1 VNCPLNRL
9 TLYLLPKRTLTAA
22 VAAFARSSLSR
33 FIIPWYIRHYD
44 IDTSDA
50 DLPVDAYGSLLGF
63 FCRSLKA
70 GSRPVETSSIVSP
83 VDGVVS
89 EMGRIQEGRLL
100 QAKGCTYSLQAL
112 LGDDGLAMKFLNGS
126 YLTLYLSPRDY
137 HRIHMPV
144 DGDIVRWKYIPGN
157 LYPVNQSGV
166 HSIPGLFTK
175 NERLVTQI
183 KMVSEEMAL
192 VKVGATIVGSIRTIY
207 GPVFTS
213 TWSRRRRFP
222 EVGITQQAIQK
233 GSEIGRFEFG
243 STVILLFQPGMSKT
257 FSVQHGERI
266 RAGQALVK

>member
-1 VNCPLNRL
+1 MNRPLNRL

-33 FIIPWYIRHYD
+33 FVIPWYVRHYD

-50 DLPVDAYGSLLGF
+50 ELPIHEYRSLLGF
-63 FCRSLKA
+63 FCRSLKS
-70 GSRPVETSSIVSP
+70 GSRPVEPSSIVSP

-89 EMGRIQEGRLL
+89 EMGRIDEGRLL

-112 LGDDGLAMKFLNGS
+112 LGDVGLANKFLDGS

-144 DGDIVRWKYIPGN
+144 DGAVVKWKYIPGD
-157 LYPVNQSGV
+157 LYPVNQDGV
-166 HSIPGLFTK
+166 RTIPGLFTK

-183 KMVSEEMAL
+183 QTHSEEMAF

-207 GPVFTS
+207 GPVFAR
-213 TWSRRRRFP
+213 TWSRRRRSP
-222 EVGITQQAIQK
+222 EVGITHYAIQK
-233 GSEIGRFEFG
+233 GTEIGRFEFG
-243 STVILLFQPGMSKT
+243 STVILLFQPGMKKA
-257 FSVQHGERI
+257 FSVQQGERI
-266 RAGQALVK
+266 RAGQALVE